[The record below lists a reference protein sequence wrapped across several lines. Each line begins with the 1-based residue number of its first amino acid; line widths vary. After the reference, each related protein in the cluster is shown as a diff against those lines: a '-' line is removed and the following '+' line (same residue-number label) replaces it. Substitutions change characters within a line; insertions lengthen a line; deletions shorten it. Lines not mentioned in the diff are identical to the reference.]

1 MISFDD
7 NSGGST
13 VNLNP
18 IYLSLNALS
27 EQQQTFESDLNNM
40 MIDIQLI
47 SNSVSTLTGG
57 GGAEYYI
64 TASSDNTDKLSF
76 CYNLKDD
83 ITGSTF
89 ADIYNNINMNG
100 NSFNENLVYYSD
112 NIKQFNLNGAGTLS
126 SNTFSYISQCCLT
139 GASFSSNMFNHLDNL
154 ILNANYLLKNTILN
168 NNMIDIT
175 GDNIESMSI
184 SNFTNLNI
192 KYQYMSYQ
200 TIKVGNIINC
210 NGYKETYNGY
220 YQILLGNLN
229 QILAKWNTY
238 DRIVLLCLNAY
249 SISNCRFTSISNL
262 KLSGGEEF
270 VTNKFS
276 NISTL
281 DFNCSS
287 FNQNNFQGT
296 VKNII
301 GNAENIIY
309 NTFSNNITRM
319 YLNGDKISSNT
330 FANMTE
336 CNINALTLSSNNFA
350 TTSTIVIKM
359 LNLTGESIVNNTF
372 GECRLGDIKALTFN
386 SNKITASDYLDF
398 KVDVAEWNTMLVTKL
413 NGIFDGR
420 KNSISAKYG
429 SICGVLSDNTITL
442 NEAKIDGVLAGNAIC
457 GEVVNSQTVGT
468 ITINHYSGVSDV
480 YNEIYLFDEAHI
492 NGNRGRNVYSSI
504 RRLYMDSL
512 TPSDTFEDIQEIIYH
527 GYSNAPASNFVRV
540 GHIYSEVLSQ
550 MA

>member
-18 IYLSLNALS
+18 VYMSLNALS

-83 ITGSTF
+83 VKESAFT
-89 ADIYNNINMNG
+89 DIYNNINMNG
-100 NSFNENLVYYSD
+100 NSYSRNTIFNSQSVV
-112 NIKQFNLNGAGTLS
+112 KQFNLDGAGVITYNKFHSMGNCNINGYSALYNTFNDVAKIS
-126 SNTFSYISQCCLT
+126 GNAYEFFKDSFYSNVIGFYKCRDFYSNTYSSCTKLNIS
-139 GASFSSNMFNHLDNL
+139 
-154 ILNANYLLKNTILN
+154 ANQITKNTFN
-168 NNMIDIT
+168 TIT
-175 GDNIESMSI
+175 FVNFNGDLAGNSI
-184 SNFTNLNI
+184 TNV
-192 KYQYMSYQ
+192 K
-200 TIKVGNIINC
+200 
-210 NGYKETYNGY
+210 
-220 YQILLGNLN
+220 LGKF
-229 QILAKWNTY
+229 Q
-238 DRIVLLCLNAY
+238 
-249 SISNCRFTSISNL
+249 
-262 KLSGGEEF
+262 GE
-270 VTNKFS
+270 
-276 NISTL
+276 
-281 DFNCSS
+281 NCS
-287 FNQNNFQGT
+287 
-296 VKNII
+296 
-301 GNAENIIY
+301 Y
-309 NTFSNNITRM
+309 NTFSNVNFASVDMISIRYNTFYTIHNISFAGVNLKENTFGQVSTLNFDCNNMFSNSFTNIMTYLSGKAKSIYDNKIASDLNKM
-319 YLNGDKISSNT
+319 YLNGDNITNNT

-336 CNINALTLSSNNFA
+336 CNINALTLSTNNFA
-350 TTSTIVIKM
+350 TTSINVIKM

-429 SICGVLSDNTITL
+429 SICGALNDNTITL
-442 NEAKIDGVLAGNAIC
+442 NEAKIDGVLGGNAIC

-468 ITINHYSGVSDV
+468 ITINHYSEVPDV

>member
-18 IYLSLNALS
+18 VYLSLNALS

-64 TASSDNTDKLSF
+64 TDSSANTDKLSF

-83 ITGSTF
+83 VKESAFT
-89 ADIYNNINMNG
+89 DIYNNINMNG
-100 NSFNENLVYYSD
+100 NSYSR
-112 NIKQFNLNGAGTLS
+112 NTIYNSQSVVKQFNLDGAGVITYNRFNSMGNCNINGYSALYNTFNDVAKIS
-126 SNTFSYISQCCLT
+126 GNAYEFFKNSFYSNVVGFYKCRDFYSNTYSSCTKLNIS
-139 GASFSSNMFNHLDNL
+139 
-154 ILNANYLLKNTILN
+154 ANQITKNTFN
-168 NNMIDIT
+168 TIT
-175 GDNIESMSI
+175 FVNFNGDLAGNSI
-184 SNFTNLNI
+184 TNV
-192 KYQYMSYQ
+192 K
-200 TIKVGNIINC
+200 
-210 NGYKETYNGY
+210 
-220 YQILLGNLN
+220 LGKF
-229 QILAKWNTY
+229 Q
-238 DRIVLLCLNAY
+238 
-249 SISNCRFTSISNL
+249 
-262 KLSGGEEF
+262 GE
-270 VTNKFS
+270 
-276 NISTL
+276 
-281 DFNCSS
+281 NCS
-287 FNQNNFQGT
+287 
-296 VKNII
+296 
-301 GNAENIIY
+301 Y
-309 NTFSNNITRM
+309 NTFSNVNFASVDMVSIRYNTFYTIHNISFAGVNLKENTFGQVSTLNFDCNNMFSNSFTNIMSYLSGKAKSIYDNKITSDLSRM
-319 YLNGDKISSNT
+319 YLNGDNITNNT

-336 CNINALTLSSNNFA
+336 CNIDVLTLSTNNFA

-442 NEAKIDGVLAGNAIC
+442 NEAKIDGVLVGNAIC
-457 GEVVNSQTVGT
+457 GEVINSQTVGT